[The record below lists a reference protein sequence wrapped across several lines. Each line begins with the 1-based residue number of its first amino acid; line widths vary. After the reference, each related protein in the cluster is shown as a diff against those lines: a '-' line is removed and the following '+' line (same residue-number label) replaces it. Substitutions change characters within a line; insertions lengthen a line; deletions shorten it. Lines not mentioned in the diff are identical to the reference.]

1 MILVIETKKDKKR
14 ISFKHSKLDLS
25 NFHITKNKIQMESN
39 KCVTLSFHQGQLNFV
54 LLIFINGSTTKEYQ
68 IRFENKKHLFACKPY
83 DFKERNIFIQKY
95 KK

>member
-1 MILVIETKKDKKR
+1 
-14 ISFKHSKLDLS
+14 
-25 NFHITKNKIQMESN
+25 MESN
-39 KCVTLSFHQGQLNFV
+39 KCVNLSFHQGQLNFV

-68 IRFENKKHLFACKPY
+68 IRFENKKHLFACVWSLFISPYLLTFGVYYYSKPY